1 MLEAKQNTV
10 FCYFLDFYIPK
21 SINDLVQ
28 RGLKELV
35 YLFQPE
41 ETTDKPG
48 GQQYEAT
55 GLGTSKTRKI
65 VKGVFWLAMS
75 IVISLAIGQLGN

>member
-10 FCYFLDFYIPK
+10 FCYFLDFYIPN

-41 ETTDKPG
+41 ETTDKAG
-48 GQQYEAT
+48 GRQYEAT
-55 GLGTSKTRKI
+55 GLGTSKTRNI